1 MDKYNHHLVT
11 PTCIHPVHGMIM
23 LCNRIRMCRKYQ
35 QDMSAMFIIISL
47 IHYWYIHFHIFI
59 NSLKPTEITTKTT
72 TLHST
77 HTLNYTLIHDMHK
90 QITILPH
97 WRLHFILKIMA
108 RGRGLPLNSDTM
120 LFCIMKIVALHIM
133 NAQITY
139 T

>member
-1 MDKYNHHLVT
+1 MNRQRANKQQPLWDFYYCGLWTNIT
-11 PTCIHPVHGMIM
+11 TTCIHPVHGMIK

-47 IHYWYIHFHIFI
+47 IHYWHIHFHIFI

-97 WRLHFILKIMA
+97 WKLQYNLKLWPEEEDF
-108 RGRGLPLNSDTM
+108 R
-120 LFCIMKIVALHIM
+120 
-133 NAQITY
+133 
-139 T
+139 